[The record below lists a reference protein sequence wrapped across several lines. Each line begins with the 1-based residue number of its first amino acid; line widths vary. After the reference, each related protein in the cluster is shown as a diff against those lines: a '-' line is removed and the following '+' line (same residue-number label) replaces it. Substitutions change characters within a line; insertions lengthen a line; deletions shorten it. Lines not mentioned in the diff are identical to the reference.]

1 MNLNNELNKDIKLTI
16 LIAEDNDT
24 LRRSLYDLFH
34 TYYTGSHILEAKDGE
49 EAVSL
54 ALAIKP
60 DIIFMDIKMPRMNG
74 LDATRRIKE
83 VLPDVRVVIITVHE
97 NPEYKIDAAAAGV
110 SAYVIKHNIIKA
122 LRNVMVSLLSH
133 PEERDRLKL
142 YSNMYA
148 GGFLL

>member
-1 MNLNNELNKDIKLTI
+1 MNLNNELNKDIKPTI
-16 LIAEDNDT
+16 LVVEDNYA
-24 LRRSLYDLFH
+24 LRRTLIDLVH
-34 TYYTGSHILEAKDGE
+34 TYSRGSHILEAKDGD

-54 ALAIKP
+54 ALSIKP

-110 SAYVIKHNIIKA
+110 SAYVIKRNIIKE
-122 LRNVMVSLLSH
+122 LRNVMAGLLS
-133 PEERDRLKL
+133 PSD
-142 YSNMYA
+142 
-148 GGFLL
+148 